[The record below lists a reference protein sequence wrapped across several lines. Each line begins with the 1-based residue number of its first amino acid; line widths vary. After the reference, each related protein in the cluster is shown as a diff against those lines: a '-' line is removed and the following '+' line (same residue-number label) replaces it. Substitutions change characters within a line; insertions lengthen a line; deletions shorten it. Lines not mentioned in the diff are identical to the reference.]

1 MFSRKLIS
9 IAVSWCTWSSLT
21 SLAAAGPP
29 ALTTLSDAW
38 VQYRVPEK
46 AYVILKRA
54 DVEAVVVDNRG
65 VQDEVLPGHR
75 PQLSGIASLKH
86 RLLSVGDA
94 CRLYS
99 VRVTQA
105 G

>member
-65 VQDEVLPGHR
+65 VQDECAARSSTAVERNCEPEA
-75 PQLSGIASLKH
+75 PPAISW
-86 RLLSVGDA
+86 
-94 CRLYS
+94 
-99 VRVTQA
+99 
-105 G
+105 